1 MLCIDQPHLPL
12 PCFPPCGFDAFFRDI
27 KPGELA
33 SWKGLGHK
41 VDSVTLTTP
50 YVKHACAFLWLGDQP
65 FDKLD
70 YLIDKPYIKN
80 TRCFF
85 CLQLLELS
93 IANTARLR
101 LCACFYLVSDIFQVA
116 LGLALSVDL
125 VLRFLFFTSI
135 SVIAIAGS
143 LSDPWACRSST
154 VTCPPAIDQLMLT
167 LIANFCEVF
176 VQEVKSVSRRMGR
189 QVVAC

>member
-70 YLIDKPYIKN
+70 YLVDKPCIKN
-80 TRCFF
+80 SCCSF
-85 CLQLLELS
+85 CLQLLELRVFRIGHAS
-93 IANTARLR
+93 AFAG
-101 LCACFYLVSDIFQVA
+101 AFHH
-116 LGLALSVDL
+116 LALPST
-125 VLRFLFFTSI
+125 FPI
-135 SVIAIAGS
+135 YAGS
-143 LSDPWACRSST
+143 TWRGCRFQ
-154 VTCPPAIDQLMLT
+154 PRARQADGML
-167 LIANFCEVF
+167 L
-176 VQEVKSVSRRMGR
+176 R
-189 QVVAC
+189 QVVFARSRVVLDHAYRYHCSEPAIPSHNTH